1 MIALQERATRGIKL
15 KIAEMQFMIE
25 PDFQLLPFRFNAD
38 ILDLPHI
45 VSSFFK
51 LTHPFFLDVF
61 SIFAGRRWKGLDPW
75 KKSRIRPL
83 LKGWIR
89 FQSFSTR
96 FLNPAF
102 NPRRDI
108 YSLLPNDKCPLPSD
122 LTNCTTPFPSTPQLP
137 YAITRQIFA
146 LPNLLINGIRISS
159 ITHSLTHT
167 QTHTQSKNNLNLG
180 CKCRFKKRSKKTVGS
195 QST

>member
-25 PDFQLLPFRFNAD
+25 PDFQLLPFRFNAE
-38 ILDLPHI
+38 ILHLPHI
-45 VSSFFK
+45 VLSLSS
-51 LTHPFFLDVF
+51 LTIFFLADFQF
-61 SIFAGRRWKGLDPW
+61 SRVEDERGL
-75 KKSRIRPL
+75 IRPL

-89 FQSFSTR
+89 FQSLSDR
-96 FLNPAF
+96 FWNPAF
-102 NPRRDI
+102 NPPPWH
-108 YSLLPNDKCPLPSD
+108 LKPSSSMINAPCRPD
-122 LTNCTTPFPSTPQLP
+122 LTNCTTPFIPSTPQLP

-167 QTHTQSKNNLNLG
+167 HTHTQTHSEQK
-180 CKCRFKKRSKKTVGS
+180 S
-195 QST
+195 QFRMQM